1 MFLWHQ
7 YIWIY
12 QSFLLLIL
20 CINQSLPEGHQQIE
34 DVTIISSSDFER
46 FLEYDESKE
55 NGSDFDGFYEKDDLD
70 DESLKRIPVEEIED
84 VLLSSD
90 VDKSEILHV
99 FKMEGFKTPAKICID
114 NQSEFIRSKV
124 DGKVFRQGRWISARD
139 VVIRVKLLWFAFS
152 NSPFLC
158 VFFSLSET

>member
-1 MFLWHQ
+1 M
-7 YIWIY
+7 
-12 QSFLLLIL
+12 
-20 CINQSLPEGHQQIE
+20 
-34 DVTIISSSDFER
+34 IISSSDFER

-99 FKMEGFKTPAKICID
+99 FKMEGFQTPVKICID

-139 VVIRVKLLWFAFS
+139 VVIRVKLL
-152 NSPFLC
+152 
-158 VFFSLSET
+158 